1 MSGPGTATATPSVDA
16 AASRTQA
23 AVLFLTTVLPG
34 ARRMGSEVASQAVID
49 ALHACGATVDV
60 LGYVRT
66 GDDYALRPGET
77 CIGTRHIET
86 TSARGR
92 AFVWLA
98 RSFVSGL
105 PYSAAKYRSTEYV
118 TAVRDRLATGRY
130 DLAVLDHA
138 QLGWLVPEL
147 RERLPIVAMAHNVE
161 AEMYRQL
168 AGVAAS
174 FAGRMIYRREASAI
188 ARLERRFVD
197 AAAMVWALTEH
208 DAGVFRRIKSTPGE
222 VSVIGLPAAASHTAP
237 LVAAKEFDIGLI
249 GSWSW
254 KANAEALQWF
264 IAEVMPLLPTDCT
277 IHVAGG
283 GAEPYAG
290 RFPNMQVRG
299 FVPSAQ
305 DFLAAARVVA
315 IPTLSGGGIQIK
327 TLDAIAS
334 GSRIVATPVAVR
346 GIDDAPASVV
356 VAAAA
361 GDFAKALVAAL
372 QSPGGDVSVSGRQW
386 ARERE
391 LKFAGDIAS
400 WTRRL
405 AKPAAAR

>member
-1 MSGPGTATATPSVDA
+1 MSAPGTESPARSVGA
-16 AASRTQA
+16 EVTQTRAS
-23 AVLFLTTVLPG
+23 VLFLTTVLPG

-49 ALHACGATVDV
+49 ALNACGATVDV

-66 GDDYALRPGET
+66 GENYALRPGET
-77 CIGTRHIET
+77 CIGMRHIET
-86 TSARGR
+86 KSARGR
-92 AFVWLA
+92 ALVWLA
-98 RSFVSGL
+98 GSFLSGL
-105 PYSAAKYRSTEYV
+105 PYSAAKYRSAEYV
-118 TAVRDRLATGRY
+118 KAVRDKLQSGRY

-147 RERLPIVAMAHNVE
+147 RDRIPIVAMAHNVE

-168 AGVAAS
+168 STVAAS

-237 LVAAKEFDIGLI
+237 LVSVKEFDIGLI

-254 KANAEALQWF
+254 KANAEALEWF
-264 IAEVMPLLPTDCT
+264 FGEVLPLLPADCT
-277 IHVAGG
+277 IHIAGG
-283 GAEPYAG
+283 GADAFGG
-290 RFPNMQVRG
+290 RFPNVQVRG

-356 VAAAA
+356 VASAAA
-361 GDFAKALVAAL
+361 DFAQALMAAVGTAG
-372 QSPGGDVSVSGRQW
+372 SDVSVSGRQW

-391 LKFAGDIAS
+391 LKFTRDIAG

-405 AKPAAAR
+405 ATRTAAR